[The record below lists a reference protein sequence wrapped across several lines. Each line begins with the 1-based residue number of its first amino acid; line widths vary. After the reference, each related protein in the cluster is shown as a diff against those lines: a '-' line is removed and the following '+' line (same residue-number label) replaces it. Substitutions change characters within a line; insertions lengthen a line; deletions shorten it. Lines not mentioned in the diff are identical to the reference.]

1 MASLQEISRAVR
13 ESAGEGAT
21 STSRRRHRQGNRFFT
36 CSLLPCQNF
45 QDFPLGVAEAGARLE
60 MAAQGNA
67 GKPNVLCR
75 LAASPFSEF
84 SGRSGKT
91 SRILA
96 AGVAWGR
103 FVSR

>member
-45 QDFPLGVAEAGARLE
+45 QDFPLQGGSHAVPPALDKGGV
-60 MAAQGNA
+60 M
-67 GKPNVLCR
+67 
-75 LAASPFSEF
+75 SPADSKT
-84 SGRSGKT
+84 RST
-91 SRILA
+91 
-96 AGVAWGR
+96 V
-103 FVSR
+103 